1 MATRTKRRSVFQQA
15 LREHEALEKKL
26 AYLNAQLERR
36 ELPLA
41 EIARMLEGLRSFFVH
56 HFEMEELGG
65 LFEEVVE
72 RAPHL
77 TRLAGKLTHEHDELL
92 ERLDGLLKFARRGT
106 GQPLCW
112 RMLSLRLQDFTKV
125 LHQHE
130 SEENGMLQMA
140 YSDDLGTKD

>member
-1 MATRTKRRSVFQQA
+1 MTTRTKHRSVYEQA

-26 AYLNAQLERR
+26 AYLNLQLERR
-36 ELPLA
+36 EVPLE
-41 EIARMLEGLRSFFVH
+41 EIVKLLDGLRHFFVC
-56 HFEMEELGG
+56 HFRNEEQGG
-65 LFEEVVE
+65 LFETVVE

-77 TRLAGKLTHEHDELL
+77 SRLADKLTHEHGELL

-112 RMLSLRLQDFTKV
+112 RMLGLRLRDLTEK

-140 YSDDLGTKD
+140 YADDLGTKD

>member
-1 MATRTKRRSVFQQA
+1 MGTHTKRRSEYEQA

-26 AYLNAQLERR
+26 AHLNRQLEQR
-36 ELPLA
+36 ELPLQS
-41 EIARMLEGLRSFFVH
+41 IVSLLERLRNFFVS
-56 HFEMEELGG
+56 HFQKEETGG
-65 LFEEVVE
+65 LFENVVE

-77 TRLAGKLTHEHDELL
+77 SRLADKLTHEHGELL
-92 ERLDGLLKFARRGT
+92 ERLDGLIRFAKRGT

-112 RMLSLRLQDFTKV
+112 RMLRLRMQDLTAQ

-130 SEENGMLQMA
+130 AEENGMLQMA